1 VDVLWVSEG
10 GVAPRRPDDL
20 SSLIAEEGR
29 GFAWVDIPVW
39 DEEAARVLS
48 ETFGFHPLAI
58 QQCAQRSHVP
68 KVHAY
73 PDHVF
78 LVLHEAEPGQ
88 AGHVHLLELDQFLGR
103 RYLVTVHGP
112 LGEGVAVDA
121 ALRATRAVRDRME
134 VGRFLP
140 STPAELSH
148 AIVSRMGSSLESHVW
163 SLASKIARLERESLT
178 GKHKDPEKFLEHLF
192 QVRHE
197 LLSIKTIAAQG
208 REVFAR
214 MAVLTRSVPAE
225 DPLLIE
231 DTIDQYERLRGLC
244 EEEKEFLQGVLDFYQ
259 SRTTTKM
266 NIAME
271 RLALIAAVVLPVTAV
286 ASIYG
291 MNIIVSEGT
300 RLWHLGVVLVL
311 MAGVAAV
318 MLAWAKR
325 QEWW

>member
-1 VDVLWVSEG
+1 VDVLWVSED
-10 GVAPRRPDDL
+10 GVARRRPDDL
-20 SSLIAEEGR
+20 PSLIAADR
-29 GFAWVDIPVW
+29 GFVWVDIPAW
-39 DEEAARVLS
+39 DEEAARLLS

-58 QQCAQRSHVP
+58 QGCAQRSHVP

-73 PDHVF
+73 PDHMF
-78 LVLHEAEPGQ
+78 LVLHDAEPGQ
-88 AGHVHLLELDQFLGR
+88 AGHVHLLELDQFVGR

-112 LGEGVAVDA
+112 LGEGVAVEA
-121 ALRATRAVRDRME
+121 ALRETGAVRDRME
-134 VGRFLP
+134 AGRFLP

-148 AIVSRMGSSLESHVW
+148 AIVSRIGRSLEARVW
-163 SLASKIARLERESLT
+163 SLATKIAGLEREALT
-178 GKHKDPEKFLEHLF
+178 GKRKDPEKFLEQLF

-214 MAVLTRSVPAE
+214 MAALTRLMPAG
-225 DPLLIE
+225 DPSLIE

-244 EEEKEFLQGVLDFYQ
+244 EEEKEYLQGVLDFFQ

-271 RLALIAAVVLPVTAV
+271 RLALIAAVLLPVTAV

-291 MNIIVSEGT
+291 MNIIVSEDT
-300 RLWHLGVVLVL
+300 RLLHLGIVLVL
-311 MAGVAAV
+311 IAAVCGV

-325 QEWW
+325 HEWW